1 MRFGITIL
9 PEHRWADAA
18 PLWRGA
24 EELGFDHAWTYDHL
38 VWAGLQD
45 APWFGTTPTLT
56 AAAMVTERIRLGTLV
71 SSPNYRHPVTFL
83 RDLLAL
89 DDISGGRLLCGL
101 GTGGDLDSR
110 LLGEEHSVRE
120 RVDRFHEFTE
130 LLDRLLREDHVDHDG
145 EHYRAVDARTL
156 PGPVQQPRI
165 PFVVAANGP
174 RSLRLAARLG
184 QGWVTTGGK
193 AETLEEWWTGVRRLS
208 EKFDEA
214 LAAVGRPV
222 GACDRYLL
230 LDSSPVFS
238 LESADLFEEM
248 AGRAG
253 DLGFTDVVTHWPR
266 PEGVYAGDVR
276 VLEEAASRVVGPR
289 AGS

>member
-38 VWAGLQD
+38 VWAGLPD

-56 AAAMVTERIRLGTLV
+56 AAAMVTGRVGLGTLV
-71 SSPNYRHPVTFL
+71 SSPNYRHPVTFM

-89 DDISGGRLLCGL
+89 DDISGGRLICGL

-110 LLGEEHSVRE
+110 ILGDALTVRQ

-130 LLDRLLREDHVDHDG
+130 LLDRLLREDHVEHDG
-145 EHYRAVDARTL
+145 AFYRAADARTL

-165 PFVVAANGP
+165 PFVIAANGP
-174 RSLRLAARLG
+174 RSLRLAAAHG
-184 QGWVTTGGK
+184 AGWVTTGGR
-193 AETLEEWWTGVRRLS
+193 AETLEEWWSSVAELSLRLEHS
-208 EKFDEA
+208 
-214 LAAVGRPV
+214 LADAGRDA
-222 GACDRYLL
+222 GAIDRYLL
-230 LDSSPVFS
+230 LDSSPVYS
-238 LESADLFEEM
+238 LDSVELFEEM

-253 DLGFTDVVTHWPR
+253 DLGFTDVITHWPR
-266 PEGVYAGDVR
+266 PEGVYAGEVA
-276 VLEEAASRVVGPR
+276 VLEDVASRLLG
-289 AGS
+289 

>member
-9 PEHRWADAA
+9 PEHRWPDAE
-18 PLWRGA
+18 PIWRQA

-71 SSPNYRHPVTFL
+71 SSPNYRHPVTFM

-89 DDISGGRLLCGL
+89 DDISGGRLICGL
-101 GTGGDLDSR
+101 GTGGDLDSGI
-110 LLGEEHSVRE
+110 LGDAPTLRQ

-130 LLDRLLREDHVDHDG
+130 LLDRLLREDHV
-145 EHYRAVDARTL
+145 EHHGAYYRAVDARTR

-165 PFVVAANGP
+165 PFVIAANGP
-174 RSLRLAARLG
+174 RSLRLAAAHG
-184 QGWVTTGGK
+184 QGWVTTGARAK
-193 AETLEEWWTGVRRLS
+193 TLEEWWTSVGELSARL
-208 EKFDEA
+208 DGA
-214 LAAVGRPV
+214 LAERGRD
-222 GACDRYLL
+222 GASCDRYLL
-230 LDSSPVFS
+230 LDSSPVYS
-238 LESADLFEEM
+238 LESADLFEDM

-253 DLGFTDVVTHWPR
+253 ELGFTDVISHWPR
-266 PEGVYAGDVR
+266 PEGVYAGEVT
-276 VLEEAASRVVGPR
+276 VLEEAASRVLP
-289 AGS
+289 AG

>member
-38 VWAGLQD
+38 VWAGLPD

-83 RDLLAL
+83 RDLLAI

-110 LLGEEHSVRE
+110 LLGEERSVRE

-145 EHYRAVDARTL
+145 EHYTAVDARTL

-165 PFVVAANGP
+165 PFVIAANGP

-184 QGWVTTGGK
+184 QGWVTTGGR
-193 AETLEEWWTGVRRLS
+193 AETLEEWWTAVGRLADR
-208 EKFDEA
+208 FDEA
-214 LAAVGRPV
+214 LAAEGREP
-222 GACDRYLL
+222 GGGDRYLL

-238 LESADLFEEM
+238 LASAELFEDM
-248 AGRAG
+248 TGRAAA
-253 DLGFTDVVTHWPR
+253 LGFTDVVTHWPR

-276 VLEEAASRVVGPR
+276 VLEDVASRLPR
-289 AGS
+289 LS